1 MGLDQFLSKKTYVKN
16 WEHQPKDREYK
27 VTIKKGG
34 KVMTEIN
41 PERISYIEEEVAY
54 WRKANAIHKWFVD
67 NCQEGNDNCQEHYVE
82 AEKLKALLEIV
93 TEILTECKLID
104 GKVHNGT
111 THKANGETVKNME
124 KGKIMT
130 NPEIA
135 EQKLPSESGF
145 FFGNTDYDQYYYQDL
160 QYTKKTIEG
169 LLAEKGESGGEYYY
183 HSSW

>member
-1 MGLDQFLSKKTYVKN
+1 MGLDQFLSKKSYVKN
-16 WEHQPKDREYK
+16 WDNDKKEQRHEIT
-27 VTIKKGG
+27 VKKGG
-34 KVMTEIN
+34 KVVTEIK

-67 NCQEGNDNCQEHYVE
+67 NCQDGDDNCKEHYVE

-93 TEILTECKLID
+93 DEILTECKLID

-111 THKANGETVKNME
+111 THKANGEQVKIME

-135 EQKLPSESGF
+135 ERLLPSEGGF
-145 FFGNTDYDQYYYQDL
+145 FFGSTDYDQYYYQDL

-169 LLAEKGESGGEYYY
+169 LLAEDGHGEYYY